1 MKKGIYYGLL
11 VLGALSLASCGHQK
25 SAADKA
31 ASAKAE
37 SSQVAAS
44 KASASSKAASLKLKR
59 IIASSA
65 KKEAESA
72 SRESIAAASS
82 SKAASESE
90 AQASMAKAQSE
101 SAETAAKAA
110 SESADQHATADL
122 PESVATGTQVDS
134 LDQAV
139 SLVRSKLGTGD
150 QDNPITWTTMTAGS
164 DTFEGDDGQAYYWI
178 RGIRQSSLEAQ
189 KRAGA
194 GSADGLDYYVYQNG
208 LIRSRDAVDSE
219 TMASMMDDD

>member
-101 SAETAAKAA
+101 SAKAAAKAA

-134 LDQAV
+134 AAQAAA
-139 SLVRSKLGTGD
+139 LVKTKLGTGNTD
-150 QDNPITWTTMTAGS
+150 DPILWTTMTASS
-164 DTFEGDDGQAYYWI
+164 DNFQDDNGNVYYWV
-178 RGIRQSSLEAQ
+178 RGMHQSAMEAM
-189 KRAGA
+189 KKAGA
-194 GSADGLDYYVYQNG
+194 GSYDNLDYYVYQNG
-208 LIRSRDAVDSE
+208 DIRSRDMVDS
-219 TMASMMDDD
+219 SMMDDD